1 MGEQQSQKRGARSDA
16 QKQAD
21 ARARYEP
28 MGATK
33 PQDGACGKQ
42 KREKQ
47 SDQELALKQEE
58 KRRRE

>member
-21 ARARYEP
+21 ARAGYEP

-33 PQDGACGKQ
+33 PQDGAFGKQ

-47 SDQELALKQEE
+47 SDQDLALKQEE